1 MPHIG
6 NLLERHATYRANHT
20 AVVFED
26 HRLSYRDF
34 NQRVN
39 RLGHALQADGLGKG
53 GKVASVLP
61 NALELLDFYWACAA
75 IGAVMVPL
83 SPLLQPAGLVKLL
96 VRAGVKTV
104 VTCQAY
110 LDVVLEAA
118 KDTDLKRLI
127 VIDGTPKGGA
137 MLYNDFV
144 SGHPDHAIT
153 NVVIGDD
160 DLYNIIY
167 SSGTTGEPKGIQ
179 HTHFIRSMYCTL
191 FSQAFRF
198 TPESVTL
205 HTGAIIFNGAFVPL
219 MPTFYNGGTY
229 IMHKAFHIGDVV
241 DTIEREKV
249 THIMMVPA
257 QIQALLD
264 YPDVQTE
271 KLKSLEMIMSV
282 GAPLPVQHKEALDR
296 LIPGR
301 FYEMYG
307 LTEGFVTILDKMD
320 FRKKSGSVG
329 SCPPFF
335 DIRICDE
342 KGNDLP
348 VGEVGEIVGRSPI
361 MTPGYYNMD
370 ELTAQTIKDGWLF
383 TGDLG
388 YLDED
393 RYLYLVDRKK
403 DMIISGGVNVYPK
416 DIEEVVARHEA
427 VSEVAVFGV
436 ADDKWGETPVCAVIL
451 KRRKQISTDDLKGWI
466 NENVEAKF
474 QRVKEVRIMEDFPRS
489 VAGKTLKR
497 EMRDQWGKK

>member
-53 GKVASVLP
+53 DKVASVLP

-153 NVVIGDD
+153 NVVIRDD

-229 IMHKAFHIGDVV
+229 IMHKAFHISDVV

-271 KLKSLEMIMSV
+271 KLKSLDNDYVS
-282 GAPLPVQHKEALDR
+282 
-296 LIPGR
+296 GR
-301 FYEMYG
+301 AF
-307 LTEGFVTILDKMD
+307 T
-320 FRKKSGSVG
+320 
-329 SCPPFF
+329 
-335 DIRICDE
+335 
-342 KGNDLP
+342 
-348 VGEVGEIVGRSPI
+348 RS
-361 MTPGYYNMD
+361 T
-370 ELTAQTIKDGWLF
+370 
-383 TGDLG
+383 
-388 YLDED
+388 
-393 RYLYLVDRKK
+393 
-403 DMIISGGVNVYPK
+403 
-416 DIEEVVARHEA
+416 
-427 VSEVAVFGV
+427 
-436 ADDKWGETPVCAVIL
+436 
-451 KRRKQISTDDLKGWI
+451 
-466 NENVEAKF
+466 
-474 QRVKEVRIMEDFPRS
+474 
-489 VAGKTLKR
+489 
-497 EMRDQWGKK
+497 

>member
-1 MPHIG
+1 
-6 NLLERHATYRANHT
+6 
-20 AVVFED
+20 
-26 HRLSYRDF
+26 
-34 NQRVN
+34 
-39 RLGHALQADGLGKG
+39 
-53 GKVASVLP
+53 
-61 NALELLDFYWACAA
+61 
-75 IGAVMVPL
+75 
-83 SPLLQPAGLVKLL
+83 
-96 VRAGVKTV
+96 
-104 VTCQAY
+104 
-110 LDVVLEAA
+110 
-118 KDTDLKRLI
+118 
-127 VIDGTPKGGA
+127 
-137 MLYNDFV
+137 
-144 SGHPDHAIT
+144 
-153 NVVIGDD
+153 
-160 DLYNIIY
+160 
-167 SSGTTGEPKGIQ
+167 
-179 HTHFIRSMYCTL
+179 
-191 FSQAFRF
+191 
-198 TPESVTL
+198 
-205 HTGAIIFNGAFVPL
+205 
-219 MPTFYNGGTY
+219 
-229 IMHKAFHIGDVV
+229 
-241 DTIEREKV
+241 
-249 THIMMVPA
+249 
-257 QIQALLD
+257 
-264 YPDVQTE
+264 
-271 KLKSLEMIMSV
+271 MSV

-436 ADDKWGETPVCAVIL
+436 ADDKWGETPFV
-451 KRRKQISTDDLKGWI
+451 
-466 NENVEAKF
+466 
-474 QRVKEVRIMEDFPRS
+474 
-489 VAGKTLKR
+489 
-497 EMRDQWGKK
+497 